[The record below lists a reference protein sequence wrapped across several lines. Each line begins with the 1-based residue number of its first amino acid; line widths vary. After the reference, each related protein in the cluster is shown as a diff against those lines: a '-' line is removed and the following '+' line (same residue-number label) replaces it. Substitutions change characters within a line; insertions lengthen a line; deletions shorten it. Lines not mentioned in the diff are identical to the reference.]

1 MYLSSSHSISSCCSF
16 LLASFCSVQD
26 HVVTTTTTRA
36 KKSQFFSFRS
46 IEFRSRVRK
55 SRSAK
60 LNPAVKSM
68 MKSQHEPGIRRERIL
83 ETEVAIVGG
92 GLGGLACAVGLQERG
107 IKTHVFE
114 KATTRR
120 HHSGTAISIAENGI
134 TALEGIQLGLSLK
147 MRKVGSDITN
157 LELSKEYPGK
167 QEEVVEWTRKPGEI
181 FMIPWKMAQYVL
193 GEQLDPQL
201 IHWGHTFH
209 NYRHIEG
216 SNGVEAYF
224 TVDGDED
231 QAVVVRA
238 KLLVGADGMH
248 SVIRKQ
254 MIGDDARYLSL
265 VDWNC
270 IILNPDSRVLKLHKK
285 DQIRYVKFG
294 PSIVG
299 FLTDAGSDY
308 TLWHIRLPDENG
320 ELSEAFKS
328 DFHEYGESAKKMRV
342 LKGLAKLKSTFK
354 ETDKMSFLKSLE
366 EAINITEAGLV
377 REGKCFDRLPLT
389 SWIDPNSAP
398 VVVIADAAHGMHA
411 TPGQGARTAFE
422 DAHQLNLLLDE
433 VFNGPN
439 EDITMEKA
447 LKRFDQIRVPRLTK
461 MQSYA
466 AETTYF
472 DKFTPEWVLNLPQ
485 GEREKRAYEFAVW
498 ISAYP
503 DKMHGDPDSTYWKP

>member
-1 MYLSSSHSISSCCSF
+1 MYLLSSHSCCSF
-16 LLASFCSVQD
+16 LLASCCSVQD
-26 HVVTTTTTRA
+26 HVVTTTTIRA
-36 KKSQFFSFRS
+36 KKNQFFSFRF

-55 SRSAK
+55 LRSAK

-68 MKSQHEPGIRRERIL
+68 MKSEHEPGIRREKVL

-120 HHSGTAISIAENGI
+120 HHSGTAISIAQNGI

-147 MRKVGSDITN
+147 MRKAGSDITN
-157 LELSKEYPGK
+157 LEFTKEYPGK

-216 SNGVEAYF
+216 TNGVEAYF

-231 QAVVVRA
+231 QVVVVRA

-270 IILNPDSRVLKLHKK
+270 IILNPDLRVLKLHKK
-285 DQIRYVKFG
+285 DQIRSVKFG
-294 PSIVG
+294 PNIVG
-299 FLTDAGSDY
+299 FLSDAGSDY
-308 TLWHIRLPDENG
+308 TLWQVRLPDENG

-328 DFHEYGESAKKMRV
+328 DFHEYGENAKKMRV

-354 ETDKMSFLKSLE
+354 ETDKMSFFKSLE
-366 EAINITEAGLV
+366 EAINITEVGLV

-389 SWIDPNSAP
+389 SWSDPNSAP
-398 VVVIADAAHGMHA
+398 VVLIGDAAHGMHS

-439 EDITMEKA
+439 QDITMEKA

-485 GEREKRAYEFAVW
+485 GEREKRAYEFAAW

>member
-1 MYLSSSHSISSCCSF
+1 MYLLSSHSISSCCSF

-36 KKSQFFSFRS
+36 KKSQFFSFRF

-68 MKSQHEPGIRRERIL
+68 MESQHEPGIRRERIL

-157 LELSKEYPGK
+157 LEFTKEYPGK
-167 QEEVVEWTRKPGEI
+167 QEEVVEWTKKPGEI

-193 GEQLDPQL
+193 AEQLDLQL

-209 NYRHIEG
+209 NYRHIE
-216 SNGVEAYF
+216 
-224 TVDGDED
+224 D
-231 QAVVVRA
+231 QSVVVRA

-265 VDWNC
+265 VDWNY
-270 IILNPDSRVLKLHKK
+270 IILNPDLSLLNIGDPLGKLCDTHGHKM
-285 DQIRYVKFG
+285 
-294 PSIVG
+294 SISKSFVVHMM
-299 FLTDAGSDY
+299 DEVGSDY
-308 TLWHIRLPDENG
+308 SLWQIRLPDENG

-328 DFHEYGESAKKMRV
+328 DFHEYGENAKKMRV

-354 ETDKMSFLKSLE
+354 ETDKMSFFKSLE

-398 VVVIADAAHGMHA
+398 VVLIADAANGMHA

-439 EDITMEKA
+439 KDITMEKA